1 MPKTEKEK
9 THHTGE
15 SHSSRLS
22 HVPAH
27 QDAMTEDTPAP
38 EAQAEPTPQAVSAP
52 PPHPGM
58 NTFRV
63 LKQSFREYHGGPGA
77 TFSLTTPAGQAHTA
91 PLTISGTIDVDPTVL
106 TLPPVVHVHL
116 TQAGVTAAIRENA
129 PVTPGSPGTY
139 TTTFPANTL
148 VAGAATATASST
160 VPLKSATTPSF
171 TMT

>member
-1 MPKTEKEK
+1 MPKKEK
-9 THHTGE
+9 NHHEAERHT
-15 SHSSRLS
+15 SR
-22 HVPAH
+22 VPAH
-27 QDAMTEDTPAP
+27 QDAMSEDTAAP
-38 EAQAEPTPQAVSAP
+38 EPQDQPEQQAVSAP

-63 LKQSFREYHGGPGA
+63 LKQAFREYHGGPGA
-77 TFSLTTPAGQAHTA
+77 TFTIATPAGQAHTA
-91 PLTISGTIDVDPTVL
+91 PLTVSGTIDVDPTVL

-116 TQAGVTAAIRENA
+116 TQAGVIAATRENA

-160 VPLKSATTPSF
+160 VPLKSATTASF